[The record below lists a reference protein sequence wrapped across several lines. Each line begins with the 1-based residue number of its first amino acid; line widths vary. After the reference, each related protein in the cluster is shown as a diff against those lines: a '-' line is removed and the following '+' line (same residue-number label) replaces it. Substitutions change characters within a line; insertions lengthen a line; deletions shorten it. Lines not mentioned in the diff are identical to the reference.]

1 MPTASEGPPPLT
13 ELISPSRAAWAGRV
27 SQHRRDQVAAR
38 MAHSAPQG
46 PTGPVPSERLA
57 MDLAQVRAAWASRV
71 QESWLPVVK
80 TLCRELDNITS
91 VVLCTAAG
99 AAVATY
105 GLAPMGVARTS
116 NLTGVL
122 FGAAAALN
130 EPELETVHLCAGQV
144 HTVVAPVDGTEM
156 GPHVL
161 AVTAEGP
168 NAGPVVA
175 HTRRAA
181 LELRRLLAAQA

>member
-1 MPTASEGPPPLT
+1 LT
-13 ELISPSRAAWAGRV
+13 ELISPSRAAWVGRV
-27 SQHRRDQVAAR
+27 SQHRRDQVVAR
-38 MAHSAPQG
+38 MAHPSSDG
-46 PTGPVPSERLA
+46 PTGPIPSERLA
-57 MDLAQVRAAWASRV
+57 LDLAQVRAAWASRV
-71 QESWLPVVK
+71 QEGWLPVVK
-80 TLCRELDNITS
+80 TLCRELDTVSS

-105 GLAPMGVARTS
+105 GLAPSGVARTS

-130 EPELETVHLCAGQV
+130 ESGLETVHLSAGHT

-161 AVTAEGP
+161 AVTATGANVGP
-168 NAGPVVA
+168 LVV

-181 LELRRLLAAQA
+181 EELGALLAPQP